1 MPKEWWSIKIT
12 RLTNKSPL
20 TTTHF
25 NLTNVL
31 RVLWATLLIRWPSS
45 SLKKSQNSK
54 VNDEIT
60 SESVPNLTNPF
71 LDPFCLCFTYPKQH
85 ASLFI
90 LLWCAP
96 GHDKYN
102 QIISL
107 SEIPGQSAYPYS
119 PSSQLVLHSST
130 CLTLTLTRY
139 PHLHWT
145 WPRDGIRRGKSLINR
160 SKSPFATITVS
171 GSVLSYA
178 NPTLTMA
185 NPLIPYPSPPSSC
198 WPSKGFVGLTGNFSP
213 NENIWNN

>member
-1 MPKEWWSIKIT
+1 MTIFIAKEKSELKSEWWDNIGIRSK
-12 RLTNKSPL
+12 LDKSFLGSLLPL
-20 TTTHF
+20 LHLPPTT
-25 NLTNVL
+25 
-31 RVLWATLLIRWPSS
+31 
-45 SLKKSQNSK
+45 
-54 VNDEIT
+54 
-60 SESVPNLTNPF
+60 
-71 LDPFCLCFTYPKQH
+71 
-85 ASLFI
+85 SLFI

-107 SEIPGQSAYPYS
+107 SEIPGQSAYSYS
-119 PSSQLVLHSST
+119 PSSQLVLHYST

-185 NPLIPYPSPPSSC
+185 NPLIPYPSPFSSC

>member
-1 MPKEWWSIKIT
+1 MPEEWWSIKIT
-12 RLTNKSPL
+12 RLTNKSPW
-20 TTTHF
+20 TTHF
-25 NLTNVL
+25 ILTNVSKDG
-31 RVLWATLLIRWPSS
+31 WASLLIRWPSS
-45 SLKKSQNSK
+45 LKESQNSK

-60 SESVPNLTNPF
+60 SEFVPNLTNPF
-71 LDPFCLCFTYPKQH
+71 LDPFLPLLHFNV
-85 ASLFI
+85 

-107 SEIPGQSAYPYS
+107 SEVLGHSAY
-119 PSSQLVLHSST
+119 SSSSGQLVLHSST
-130 CLTLTLTRY
+130 CLTLTLARY

-145 WPRDGIRRGKSLINR
+145 GPREGIRIGKSLINR

-185 NPLIPYPSPPSSC
+185 NPLIPYPSPSSSC